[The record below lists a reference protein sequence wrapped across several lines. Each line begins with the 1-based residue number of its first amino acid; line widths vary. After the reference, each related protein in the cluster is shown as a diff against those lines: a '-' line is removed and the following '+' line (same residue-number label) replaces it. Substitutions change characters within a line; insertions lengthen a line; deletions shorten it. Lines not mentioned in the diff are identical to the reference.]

1 MGNFF
6 LDLTVIICLA
16 AILSL
21 VFRLLKQ
28 PEILAYIL
36 TGIIIG
42 SFHLFQS
49 SSQDMLQTMSQVGVT
64 LLLFMVGLEI
74 RVSDFFAIGKSLVL
88 AALGQI
94 VLTFLSGFAISTV
107 LGFNLMSS
115 FYVATA
121 LTFSSTIVVVKI
133 LSDKRELHSL
143 YSKFSVGILLAQDIV
158 AIGLLMFLSGFS
170 ANASGLDFLMNLLL
184 ILSKG
189 IILVAI
195 VALLSRKIFPK
206 VIESIS
212 KSPETLFLASLAWV
226 FGLAALISSPYVGF
240 TIEIGGFLAG
250 LALANS
256 MANYQIIAK
265 AKTLRDFFIVI
276 FFVLLGIQ
284 MSFSSIYAV
293 IIPAIILSIFVIL
306 VKPFLVMIVMAA
318 MGYKKRT
325 SFLTGLSLSQISE
338 FSLILV
344 FAGYKLGAFPQ
355 SIVSLITL
363 VGLISFFVSSYALI
377 NSKILYRLLASKL
390 NFLERKNVKKEEFVK
405 EDDKIADLE
414 DHVVVVGG
422 EQMGESILEA
432 LKDMDIPV
440 VVVDF
445 DPKVVKKLDEKK
457 VHRLFGDIADL
468 DIQERAKLDEARM
481 VISTI
486 SDIEDNLLL
495 LKEIKHENRKAKI
508 VVMALDSRDAKILY
522 KEGADYVILPHL
534 AGGRQIAK
542 MILDDNLDKIENL
555 KQKDQKYLDK

>member
-1 MGNFF
+1 VGNIF

-16 AILSL
+16 AVLSL
-21 VFRLLKQ
+21 VFRIFKQ

-42 SFHLFQS
+42 SFHLFQN

-74 RVSDFFAIGKSLVL
+74 RVSDFLSIGKSLLL
-88 AALGQI
+88 AASGQI
-94 VLTFLSGFAISTV
+94 ILTFLAGFAISTV
-107 LGFNLMSS
+107 LGLNLISS
-115 FYVATA
+115 FYIATA

-143 YSKFSVGILLAQDIV
+143 YAKFSVGILLAQDIL

-170 ANASGLDFLMNLLL
+170 ANATGLDFFMSVLL
-184 ILSKG
+184 ILAKG
-189 IILVAI
+189 VILIGLVT
-195 VALLSRKIFPK
+195 LLSKKVFPK
-206 VIESIS
+206 IIESIS
-212 KSPETLFLASLAWV
+212 KSPEILFLASLAWV
-226 FGLAALISSPYVGF
+226 FGLAAVISSPYVGF

-284 MSFSSIYAV
+284 MSFGSIYAV

-318 MGYKKRT
+318 MGYRKRT
-325 SFLTGLSLSQISE
+325 AFLTGLSLSQVSE

-344 FAGYKLGAFPQ
+344 FVGYKLGAFDQ
-355 SIVSLITL
+355 SAVSLVTL
-363 VGLISFFVSSYALI
+363 VGLASFFVSSYALI
-377 NSKILYRLLASKL
+377 NSKTLYRVLAGKL
-390 NFLERKNVKKEEFVK
+390 SFLERENVKKDEIVRSEENM
-405 EDDKIADLE
+405 ADLE

-422 EQMGESILEA
+422 DQMGESILEA
-432 LKDMDIPV
+432 LEDMDIQV

-445 DPKVVKKLDEKK
+445 DPKVVKKLEDKK
-457 VHRLFGDIADL
+457 IYRLFGDIADL
-468 DIQERAKLDEARM
+468 DIQERAKLDQARM
-481 VISTI
+481 LISTI
-486 SDIEDNLLL
+486 PYIEDNLLL
-495 LKEIKHENRKAKI
+495 LKELKHENRKAKI
-508 VVMALDSRDAKILY
+508 VVMALDVRDAKILY

-534 AGGRQIAK
+534 AGGRQIAEI
-542 MILDDNLDKIENL
+542 ILDNHLDKIEKL
-555 KQKDQKYLDK
+555 KQKDEKYLG

>member
-1 MGNFF
+1 VGNFF

-16 AILSL
+16 AVLSL
-21 VFRLLKQ
+21 IFRFLKQ

-74 RVSDFFAIGKSLVL
+74 RVSDFFSIGKSLIL
-88 AALGQI
+88 AALGQV
-94 VLTFLSGFAISTV
+94 VLTFLAGFAISTV
-107 LGFNLMSS
+107 LGLNLMSS

-121 LTFSSTIVVVKI
+121 LTFSSTIVVIKI

-143 YSKFSVGILLAQDIV
+143 YAKFSVGILLAQDIV

-170 ANASGLDFLMNLLL
+170 ANATGLDFLMNVLL
-184 ILSKG
+184 ILVKG
-189 IILVAI
+189 VVLVGI
-195 VALLSRKIFPK
+195 VVLLSKQVFPK
-206 VIESIS
+206 IIESIS

-226 FGLAALISSPYVGF
+226 FGLAAVISSRYVGF

-284 MSFSSIYAV
+284 MSFGSIYTV

-318 MGYKKRT
+318 MGYRKRT
-325 SFLTGLSLSQISE
+325 AFLTGLSLSQISE

-344 FAGYKLGAFPQ
+344 FAGYKLGVFDQ
-355 SIVSLITL
+355 SVVSLVTL

-377 NSKILYRLLASKL
+377 KSKALYRMFAGKL
-390 NFLERKNVKKEEFVK
+390 NFLERNVKQEEIVQS
-405 EDDKIADLE
+405 EDKMENLQN
-414 DHVVVVGG
+414 HVVVVGG
-422 EQMGESILEA
+422 DQMGESILEA
-432 LKDMDIPV
+432 LEDMDILV

-445 DPKVVKKLDEKK
+445 DPKIVEKLKDKK

-468 DIQERAKLDEARM
+468 DIQERAKLDEAKM

-486 SDIEDNLLL
+486 PDIEDNLLL
-495 LKEIKHENRKAKI
+495 LKELKHENRKAKI
-508 VVMALDSRDAKILY
+508 VVTAMDTRDAKILY

-542 MILDDNLDKIENL
+542 IILDDHLDNIENL
-555 KQKDQKYLDK
+555 KQKDQKYLS

>member
-1 MGNFF
+1 
-6 LDLTVIICLA
+6 
-16 AILSL
+16 
-21 VFRLLKQ
+21 
-28 PEILAYIL
+28 
-36 TGIIIG
+36 
-42 SFHLFQS
+42 
-49 SSQDMLQTMSQVGVT
+49 
-64 LLLFMVGLEI
+64 
-74 RVSDFFAIGKSLVL
+74 
-88 AALGQI
+88 
-94 VLTFLSGFAISTV
+94 
-107 LGFNLMSS
+107 
-115 FYVATA
+115 
-121 LTFSSTIVVVKI
+121 
-133 LSDKRELHSL
+133 
-143 YSKFSVGILLAQDIV
+143 
-158 AIGLLMFLSGFS
+158 
-170 ANASGLDFLMNLLL
+170 
-184 ILSKG
+184 
-189 IILVAI
+189 
-195 VALLSRKIFPK
+195 
-206 VIESIS
+206 
-212 KSPETLFLASLAWV
+212 
-226 FGLAALISSPYVGF
+226 
-240 TIEIGGFLAG
+240 
-250 LALANS
+250 
-256 MANYQIIAK
+256 
-265 AKTLRDFFIVI
+265 
-276 FFVLLGIQ
+276 

-293 IIPAIILSIFVIL
+293 IIPAIILSILVIL

>member
-1 MGNFF
+1 
-6 LDLTVIICLA
+6 V
-16 AILSL
+16 
-21 VFRLLKQ
+21 
-28 PEILAYIL
+28 
-36 TGIIIG
+36 
-42 SFHLFQS
+42 
-49 SSQDMLQTMSQVGVT
+49 
-64 LLLFMVGLEI
+64 
-74 RVSDFFAIGKSLVL
+74 
-88 AALGQI
+88 
-94 VLTFLSGFAISTV
+94 VLTFLAGFAISTV
-107 LGFNLMSS
+107 LGLNLMSS

-121 LTFSSTIVVVKI
+121 LTFSSTIVVIKI

-143 YSKFSVGILLAQDIV
+143 YAKFSVGILLAQDIV

-170 ANASGLDFLMNLLL
+170 ANATGLDFLMNVLL
-184 ILSKG
+184 ILVKG
-189 IILVAI
+189 VVLVGI
-195 VALLSRKIFPK
+195 VVLLSKQVFPK
-206 VIESIS
+206 IIESIS

-226 FGLAALISSPYVGF
+226 FGLAAVISSRYVGF

-284 MSFSSIYAV
+284 MSFGSIYTV

-318 MGYKKRT
+318 MGYRKRT
-325 SFLTGLSLSQISE
+325 AFLTGLSLSQISE

-344 FAGYKLGAFPQ
+344 FAGYKLGVFDQ
-355 SIVSLITL
+355 SVVSLVTL

-377 NSKILYRLLASKL
+377 KSKALYRMFAGKL
-390 NFLERKNVKKEEFVK
+390 NFLERNVKQEEIVQS
-405 EDDKIADLE
+405 EDKMENLQN
-414 DHVVVVGG
+414 HVVVVGG
-422 EQMGESILEA
+422 DQMGESILEA
-432 LKDMDIPV
+432 LEDMDTLV

-445 DPKVVKKLDEKK
+445 DPKIVEKLKDKK

-468 DIQERAKLDEARM
+468 DIQERAKLDEAKM

-486 SDIEDNLLL
+486 PDIEDNLLL
-495 LKEIKHENRKAKI
+495 LKELKHENRKAKI
-508 VVMALDSRDAKILY
+508 VVTAMDTRDAKILY

-542 MILDDNLDKIENL
+542 IILDDHLDNIENL
-555 KQKDQKYLDK
+555 KQKDQKYLS

>member
-1 MGNFF
+1 MGNIF

-16 AILSL
+16 AVLSL
-21 VFRLLKQ
+21 VFRIFKQ

-42 SFHLFQS
+42 SFHLFQN

-74 RVSDFFAIGKSLVL
+74 RVSDFLSIGKSLLL
-88 AALGQI
+88 AASGQI
-94 VLTFLSGFAISTV
+94 ILTFLAGFAISTV
-107 LGFNLMSS
+107 LGLNLISS
-115 FYVATA
+115 FYIATA

-143 YSKFSVGILLAQDIV
+143 YAKFSVGILLAQDIL

-170 ANASGLDFLMNLLL
+170 ANATGLDFFMSVLL
-184 ILSKG
+184 ILAKG
-189 IILVAI
+189 VILIGLVT
-195 VALLSRKIFPK
+195 LLSKKVFPK
-206 VIESIS
+206 IIESIS
-212 KSPETLFLASLAWV
+212 KSPEILFLASLAWV
-226 FGLAALISSPYVGF
+226 FGLAAVISSPYVGF

-284 MSFSSIYAV
+284 MSFGSIYAV

-318 MGYKKRT
+318 MGYRKRT
-325 SFLTGLSLSQISE
+325 AFLTGLSLSQVSE

-344 FAGYKLGAFPQ
+344 FVGYKLGAFDQ
-355 SIVSLITL
+355 SAVSLVTL
-363 VGLISFFVSSYALI
+363 VGLASFFVSSYALI
-377 NSKILYRLLASKL
+377 NSKTLYRVLAGKL
-390 NFLERKNVKKEEFVK
+390 SFLERENVKKDEIVRSEENM
-405 EDDKIADLE
+405 ADLE

-422 EQMGESILEA
+422 DQMGESILEA
-432 LKDMDIPV
+432 LEDMDIQV

-445 DPKVVKKLDEKK
+445 DPKVVKKLEDKK
-457 VHRLFGDIADL
+457 IYRLFGDIADL
-468 DIQERAKLDEARM
+468 DIQERAKLDQARM
-481 VISTI
+481 LISTI
-486 SDIEDNLLL
+486 PYIEDNLLL
-495 LKEIKHENRKAKI
+495 LKELKHENRKAKI
-508 VVMALDSRDAKILY
+508 VVMALDVRDAKILY

-534 AGGRQIAK
+534 AGGRQIAEI
-542 MILDDNLDKIENL
+542 ILDNHLDKIEKL
-555 KQKDQKYLDK
+555 KQKDEKYLG

>member
-1 MGNFF
+1 MGNIF

-16 AILSL
+16 AALSL
-21 VFRLLKQ
+21 VFRFLKQ

-74 RVSDFFAIGKSLVL
+74 RISDFFSIGKSLLL
-88 AALGQI
+88 AAAGQI
-94 VLTFLSGFAISTV
+94 ILTFLAGFAISTV
-107 LGFNLMSS
+107 LGLNLMSS
-115 FYVATA
+115 FYIATA

-170 ANASGLDFLMNLLL
+170 ANATGLDFLMSVLL
-184 ILSKG
+184 ILIKG
-189 IILVAI
+189 ILLVAL
-195 VALLSRKIFPK
+195 VALLSKKVFPK
-206 VIESIS
+206 IIESIS

-226 FGLAALISSPYVGF
+226 FGLAAVISSPYVGF

-284 MSFSSIYAV
+284 MSFGSIYVV
-293 IIPAIILSIFVIL
+293 IIPAIVLSIFVIL

-318 MGYKKRT
+318 MGYRKRT
-325 SFLTGLSLSQISE
+325 AFLTGLSLSQVSE

-344 FAGYKLGAFPQ
+344 FVGYKLGAFDQ
-355 SIVSLITL
+355 SVVSLVTL
-363 VGLISFFVSSYALI
+363 VSLVGFFASSYALI
-377 NSKILYRLLASKL
+377 KSKTLYRMLAGKL
-390 NFLERKNVKKEEFVK
+390 SFLERENVKKEEIVRN
-405 EDDKIADLE
+405 EEELGELE

-422 EQMGESILEA
+422 DQMGESILEA
-432 LKDMDIPV
+432 LEDMDMQV

-445 DPKVVKKLDEKK
+445 DPRVVKKLEGKK
-457 VHRLFGDIADL
+457 IHRLFGDIADS
-468 DIQERAKLDEARM
+468 DIQERAKLDQARM

-486 SDIEDNLLL
+486 PYIEDNLLL
-495 LKEIKHENRKAKI
+495 LKELKHENRKAKI
-508 VVMALDSRDAKILY
+508 VVMALDTRDAKILY

-534 AGGRQIAK
+534 AGGRQIAEI
-542 MILDDNLDKIENL
+542 ILDNHLDKIENL
-555 KQKDQKYLDK
+555 KKKDEKYLG

>member
-1 MGNFF
+1 VENIF

-16 AILSL
+16 AGLSL

-74 RVSDFFAIGKSLVL
+74 RVSELFSIGK
-88 AALGQI
+88 ALLIASFGQI
-94 VLTFLSGFAISTV
+94 VLTFLAGFTISV
-107 LGFNLMSS
+107 MFGMGLLPS
-115 FYVATA
+115 FYIATA

-133 LSDKRELHSL
+133 LSDKREMHSL
-143 YSKFSVGILLAQDIV
+143 YAKFSLGILLAQDIV
-158 AIGLLMFLSGFS
+158 AIGFLMFLSGF
-170 ANASGLDFLMNLLL
+170 NAHADTTQSLINLLL
-184 ILSKG
+184 IIVKGAVLVGIVIFLSK
-189 IILVAI
+189 
-195 VALLSRKIFPK
+195 KIFPK
-206 VIESIS
+206 IIESITR
-212 KSPETLFLASLAWV
+212 SPETLFLASLAWV
-226 FGLAALISSPYVGF
+226 FGLAAVVSSPYVGF

-265 AKTLRDFFIVI
+265 AKILRDFFIVI

-284 MSFSSIYAV
+284 MSFGELSSI
-293 IIPAIILSIFVIL
+293 IIPAIILSLFVII
-306 VKPFLVMIVMAA
+306 VKPFLTMLVLAA
-318 MGYKKRT
+318 MGYRKRT
-325 SFLTGLSLSQISE
+325 AFLTGISLSQISE

-344 FAGYKLGAFPQ
+344 FTGYKMGIFEKQ
-355 SIVSLITL
+355 VVSMVTL
-363 VGLISFFVSSYALI
+363 VGLVSFFVSSYALI
-377 NSKILYRLLASKL
+377 NSKKLYRVLGQKL
-390 NFLERKNVKKEEFVK
+390 TFLEKENARKEEMQLA
-405 EDDKIADLE
+405 EDSMENLT

-422 EQMGESILEA
+422 DQMGESIMEA
-432 LKDMDIPV
+432 LQDIGMEV

-445 DPKVVKKLDEKK
+445 DPRVVERLKDKN

-468 DIQERAKLDEARM
+468 DIQERAKVDEAKV
-481 VISTI
+481 VISTVPEL
-486 SDIEDNLLL
+486 EDNLLL
-495 LKEIKHENRKAKI
+495 LKELRHENRKAKI

-542 MILDDNLDKIENL
+542 IIQENHLDRIENL
-555 KQKDQKYLDK
+555 RKKDQKYLT

>member
-1 MGNFF
+1 VGNFF

-16 AILSL
+16 AVLSL
-21 VFRLLKQ
+21 IFRFLKQ

-74 RVSDFFAIGKSLVL
+74 RVSDFFSIGKSLIL
-88 AALGQI
+88 AALGQV
-94 VLTFLSGFAISTV
+94 VLTFLAGFAISTV
-107 LGFNLMSS
+107 LGLNLMSS

-121 LTFSSTIVVVKI
+121 LTFSSTIVVIKI

-143 YSKFSVGILLAQDIV
+143 YAKFSVGILLAQDIV

-170 ANASGLDFLMNLLL
+170 ANATGLDFLMNVLLTL
-184 ILSKG
+184 VKGVVLVGIVVLLSKQ
-189 IILVAI
+189 V
-195 VALLSRKIFPK
+195 FPK
-206 VIESIS
+206 IIESIS

-226 FGLAALISSPYVGF
+226 FGLAAVISSHYVGF

-284 MSFSSIYAV
+284 MSFGSIYTV

-318 MGYKKRT
+318 MGYRKRT
-325 SFLTGLSLSQISE
+325 AFLTGLSLSQISE

-344 FAGYKLGAFPQ
+344 FAGYKLGAFDQ
-355 SIVSLITL
+355 SVVSLVTL

-377 NSKILYRLLASKL
+377 NSKALYRMFAGKL
-390 NFLERKNVKKEEFVK
+390 NFLERNVKQEEIVQS
-405 EDDKIADLE
+405 EDEMENLQN
-414 DHVVVVGG
+414 HVVVVGG
-422 EQMGESILEA
+422 DQMGESILEA
-432 LKDMDIPV
+432 LEDMDILV

-445 DPKVVKKLDEKK
+445 DPKIVEKLKDKK

-468 DIQERAKLDEARM
+468 DIQERAKLDEAKM

-486 SDIEDNLLL
+486 PDIEDNLLL
-495 LKEIKHENRKAKI
+495 LKELKHENRKAKI
-508 VVMALDSRDAKILY
+508 VVTAMDTRDAKILY

-542 MILDDNLDKIENL
+542 IILDDHLDNIENL
-555 KQKDQKYLDK
+555 KQKDQKYLS